1 MKNSFLV
8 AICLFLFTCVAN
20 AAEVDTAV
28 TYSKS
33 MKKNINAVVIKP
45 DSYKSGKSYPVVY
58 LLHGAGGSYAEW
70 VKKVPGIKNLA
81 DQYQFIIVCP
91 DGNVTSWYFD
101 SPVDP
106 EWKYETYVAT
116 ELVSYI
122 DEHYKT
128 IAEKKGRAI
137 TGLSMGG
144 HGAFYLAIK
153 HQDVYGAVGSM
164 SGGVDIKPFPNGW
177 NISKRL
183 GKQDEF
189 PERWKQN
196 SVIDMIYL
204 IKPGALA
211 IAFECGVDD
220 FFYKANIRLHDELLY
235 NNIPHDFTT
244 RPGVHNWD
252 YWANAIKF
260 QSVFLSN
267 YFNQKP

>member
-1 MKNSFLV
+1 MKNSFLMF
-8 AICLFLFTCVAN
+8 ACLFLFNQVII
-20 AAEVDTAV
+20 AAEVDTAL

-33 MKKNINAVVIKP
+33 MKKNIKAVVIKP
-45 DSYKSGKSYPVVY
+45 DNYKTGKAFPVVY

-70 VKKVPGIKNLA
+70 ARKVPGIKDLA

-106 EWKYETYVAT
+106 AWKYETYVAT

-122 DEHYKT
+122 DGHYKT
-128 IAEKKGRAI
+128 IATKKGRAI

-144 HGAFYLAIK
+144 HGALYLAIK

-177 NISKRL
+177 EISKRL

-196 SVIDMIYL
+196 SVIDMIYQ

-220 FFYKANIRLHDELLY
+220 FFYKMNVRLHDELLY
-235 NNIPHDFTT
+235 NNIQHDFTT